1 MKETKKR
8 RYIVS
13 TIMYGMIL
21 IFIQLPWVVFERE
34 KITVYMQHI
43 SESKQKE

>member
-21 IFIQLPWVVFERE
+21 IFIQLPWVVLKG